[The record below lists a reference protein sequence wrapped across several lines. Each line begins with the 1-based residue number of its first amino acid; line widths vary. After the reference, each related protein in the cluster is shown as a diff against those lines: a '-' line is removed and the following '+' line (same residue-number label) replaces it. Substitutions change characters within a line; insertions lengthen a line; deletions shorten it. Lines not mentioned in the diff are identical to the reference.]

1 MNKQQPTQNEY
12 SAGGV
17 VFRPNADG
25 TGWDIIA
32 VQRARHGDWSLP
44 KGHIESGETRQ
55 QAAIREVKEESGID
69 ARVVH
74 PLGEVDYFFRK
85 SGGGLIHKTV
95 YHFLLEAAN
104 DQLGGPNWEVS
115 EARWV
120 DVNGADD
127 LLTYAKDKEV
137 VAMALTELRRRYPE
151 FNDGQPTGGDNKSD
165 ATA

>member
-1 MNKQQPTQNEY
+1 M
-12 SAGGV
+12 
-17 VFRPNADG
+17 
-25 TGWDIIA
+25 
-32 VQRARHGDWSLP
+32 
-44 KGHIESGETRQ
+44 
-55 QAAIREVKEESGID
+55 REVKEESGID

-95 YHFLLEAAN
+95 YHFLLEATN
-104 DQLGGPNWEVS
+104 YELGGPNWEVS

-120 DVNGADD
+120 GINDADD
-127 LLTYAKDKEV
+127 LLTYPKDKDV

-151 FNDGQPTGGDNKSD
+151 INDGQPAGDDNKSN

>member
-69 ARVVH
+69 ALVVH

-95 YHFLLEAAN
+95 YHFLLEATN

-120 DVNGADD
+120 DINAADD
-127 LLTYAKDKEV
+127 LLTYAKDKDV

-151 FNDGQPTGGDNKSD
+151 INDGQPAGDDDKSN

>member
-17 VFRPNADG
+17 VFRPSAEG
-25 TGWDIIA
+25 KGWDIVA

-44 KGHIESGETRQ
+44 KGHIEPGETRQ

-69 ARVVH
+69 ALVVH

-104 DQLGGPNWEVS
+104 EQLGGPNWEVS

-120 DVNGADD
+120 GINEADA
-127 LLTYAKDKEV
+127 LLTYAKDKDV

-151 FNDGQPTGGDNKSD
+151 INDGQPEDDDNKAD
-165 ATA
+165 LGA

>member
-17 VFRPNADG
+17 VFRPNADD

-55 QAAIREVKEESGID
+55 QAAIREVKEESGVD
-69 ARVVH
+69 ARIVH

-85 SGGGLIHKTV
+85 YGGGLIHKTV
-95 YHFLLEAAN
+95 YHFLLEATN
-104 DQLGGPNWEVS
+104 EQLGGPNWEVS

-120 DVNGADD
+120 NINEADD
-127 LLTYAKDKEV
+127 LLTYPKDKDV

-151 FNDGQPTGGDNKSD
+151 ISDGQPTGDDNKSN

>member
-1 MNKQQPTQNEY
+1 MSKQQPTQNEY
-12 SAGGV
+12 SSGGV
-17 VFRPNADG
+17 VFRPRADG
-25 TGWDIIA
+25 KGWDIVA

-69 ARVVH
+69 AHVIH

-85 SGGGLIHKTV
+85 SGGGLVHKTV
-95 YHFLLEAAN
+95 YHFLLEATN
-104 DQLGGPNWEVS
+104 DNLGGPNWEVS

-120 DVNGADD
+120 DINHADE
-127 LLTYAKDKEV
+127 LLTYAKDKDV
-137 VAMALTELRRRYPE
+137 VAMALAELRRRYPE
-151 FNDGQPTGGDNKSD
+151 NNGEQPTGDDNRSN